1 MMADATDSFLVRSNT
16 ALPTAYCCLLAGTA
30 PDMDDKVQITLNTAP
45 TMHTHDLMMSE
56 LLQEVPDF
64 SPATRQT
71 SSNNSISVARMAG
84 LITVCM
90 TMKKRQRRQTQRG

>member
-71 SSNNSISVARMAG
+71 SSNNSISVARMA
-84 LITVCM
+84 
-90 TMKKRQRRQTQRG
+90 